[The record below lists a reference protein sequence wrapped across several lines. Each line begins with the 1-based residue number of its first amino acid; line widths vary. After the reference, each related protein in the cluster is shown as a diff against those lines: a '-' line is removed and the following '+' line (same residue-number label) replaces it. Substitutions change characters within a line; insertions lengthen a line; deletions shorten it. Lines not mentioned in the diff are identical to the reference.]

1 MDLRHLRY
9 FVAIAEQLHFAK
21 AAKFVHVLQPGLS
34 QQIKALEEELGV
46 LLLDRTKRAVSH
58 LTKRAHSLLASLDPA
73 FLYLVSFGPKNFMIT
88 EKKTGVRKIPKKVT
102 PIIPAK
108 TAVPSA

>member
-1 MDLRHLRY
+1 MDLRHFRY
-9 FVAIAEQLHFAK
+9 FVAVAEQLHFAK

-34 QQIKALEEELGV
+34 QQIKALELGV

-73 FLYLVSFGPKNFMIT
+73 FLYLVSFWPKNFMIT

>member
-1 MDLRHLRY
+1 MDLRHFRY
-9 FVAIAEQLHFAK
+9 FVAVAEQLHFAK

-34 QQIKALEEELGV
+34 QQIKALELGV